1 MSSANFPQ
9 WSALRGFGNSPPAK
23 LTILI
28 PLIGYLIIFND
39 KIVPFLE
46 LSRQITGASSD
57 YGASISPKLLSIYFG
72 LCLIAVGTAIY
83 SMLCP
88 TEVKYYGSSAAYVRG
103 DGPSLGDFAMEEIER
118 VLRES
123 KYKAEYSK
131 IRGRYEPKDVVS
143 SEPITADHK
152 RQVDNG
158 VLHLYFR
165 CLNNSHCTMRWL
177 TLLCYGFGTA
187 CLLIASIDVFIR
199 VTAILCR
206 VIVALARGFFA

>member
-1 MSSANFPQ
+1 MSWANFPE

-46 LSRQITGASSD
+46 LSQQITGASSD
-57 YGASISPKLLSIYFG
+57 YGASISPRLLSIYFG

-83 SMLCP
+83 SMRCP
-88 TEVKYYGSSAAYVRG
+88 TEVKYYGSSAAYVGG
-103 DGPSLGDFAMEEIER
+103 DGPSLGDFAMEEIEK

-123 KYKAEYSK
+123 KYQAEYRK
-131 IRGRYEPKDVVS
+131 IRERYEPNDV
-143 SEPITADHK
+143 PDLKLITDDQK
-152 RQVDNG
+152 RQIDNG

-165 CLNNSHCTMRWL
+165 CLNNSHRTMRWL

-199 VTAILCR
+199 VTAILLCR
-206 VIVALARGFFA
+206 VIVALARFFA